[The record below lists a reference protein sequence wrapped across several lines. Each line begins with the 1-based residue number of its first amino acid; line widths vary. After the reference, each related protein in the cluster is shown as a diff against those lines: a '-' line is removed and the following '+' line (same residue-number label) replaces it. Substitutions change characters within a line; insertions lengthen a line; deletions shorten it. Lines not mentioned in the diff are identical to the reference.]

1 MNTEIIVKVI
11 DSMGQ
16 YIIDTVENRGILED
30 CAVNNYANL
39 IEARLKCN
47 IMQDATEMV
56 QKIAREHG
64 L

>member
-1 MNTEIIVKVI
+1 MNTEIIDKVI

-16 YIIDTVENRGILED
+16 YIIDTVEKED

-56 QKIAREHG
+56 QKIAREYG